1 MKLPERPGGEFAT
14 RDLHFFWL
22 LDGSTSMQGAK
33 VQSLNF
39 AVANAIPEM
48 RIAAD
53 TNPKARLLV
62 HALRFASDVQWISTS
77 GVASRSPIPPVP
89 MPEFEWGDFIKADG
103 ETAMGSALA
112 VVGDEINKLDLQGRY
127 FAPVIVLVTDG
138 LATDDFEAGLAR
150 LMSSTLGKKA
160 IRLAVSIEDGSSDVD
175 LDRLQSFIGSPT
187 IKPFRTA
194 DTDKLAE
201 LISFAS
207 RTGIE
212 RSSQPDAKPRVEET
226 PRVDIID
233 LGEG

>member
-1 MKLPERPGGEFAT
+1 MRVPERPGGEFAT

-48 RIAAD
+48 RTAAD
-53 TNPKARLLV
+53 TNPKARLLI
-62 HALRFASDVQWISTS
+62 HALRFGSDVQWISPS
-77 GVASRSPIPPVP
+77 GSASQSPSPPVTVS
-89 MPEFEWGDFIKADG
+89 EFEWGDFIKADG
-103 ETAMGSALA
+103 ETAMGAALA
-112 VVGDEINKLDLQGRY
+112 VVGDELNKLDLQGRY

-150 LMSSTLGKKA
+150 LMSSNLGKKA

-175 LDRLQSFIGSPT
+175 LDRLQSFIGNPT
-187 IKPFRTA
+187 IRPFRTA

-212 RSSQPDAKPRVEET
+212 RSSQPNAEPRVAET
-226 PRVDIID
+226 PPAEIID
-233 LGEG
+233 MGES

>member
-1 MKLPERPGGEFAT
+1 MRVPERPGGEFAT

-48 RIAAD
+48 RTAAD
-53 TNPKARLLV
+53 TNPKARLLI
-62 HALRFASDVQWISTS
+62 HALRFGSDVQWISTS
-77 GVASRSPIPPVP
+77 GAASRSAIPPVP
-89 MPEFEWGDFIKADG
+89 VSEFEWGDFIKADG
-103 ETAMGSALA
+103 ETAMGAALG
-112 VVGDEINKLDLQGRY
+112 VVADELNKLDLQGRY
-127 FAPVIVLVTDG
+127 FAPVMVLVTDG

-150 LMSSTLGKKA
+150 LMSSSLGKKA

-175 LDRLQSFIGSPT
+175 LDRLQSFIGNPS
-187 IKPFRTA
+187 IRPFRTA

-212 RSSQPDAKPRVEET
+212 RSSQPNANLRVAET
-226 PRVDIID
+226 PPDEIID
-233 LGEG
+233 MGDG